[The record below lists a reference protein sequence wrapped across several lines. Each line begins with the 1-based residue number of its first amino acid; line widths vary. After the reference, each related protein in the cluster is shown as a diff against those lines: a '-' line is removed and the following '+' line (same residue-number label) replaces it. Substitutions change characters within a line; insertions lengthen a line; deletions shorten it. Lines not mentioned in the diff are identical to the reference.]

1 MKMGIETV
9 SPAAVSQ
16 AAGSGQSTD
25 SNQVS
30 DLMRLE
36 QDVRKM
42 KNEFRTEAQKKGLS
56 SNAIDI
62 KIKEYDKLIAQI
74 EQQIQQARQDAA
86 RKTVHPQQGRK
97 TDARRQK
104 ENPTEYVAELKASY
118 FALPSPSS
126 MLSDIT
132 CALEP
137 SASGSAPEEPAVTQE
152 PAVSAE
158 ADNVQL
164 DTLV

>member
-1 MKMGIETV
+1 MKMGVESV

-16 AAGSGQSTD
+16 AAGSNQSTD

-42 KNEFRTEAQKKGLS
+42 KNEYRTEAQKRGLS

-86 RKTVHPQQGRK
+86 RKTVQTRHSRK
-97 TDARRQK
+97 TDPRRQP
-104 ENPTEYVAELKASY
+104 ENPKEYVAELQASY
-118 FALPSPSS
+118 LALPSPST

-132 CALEP
+132 CAPGP

-152 PAVSAE
+152 PAVSADV
-158 ADNVQL
+158 DNIQL